1 MSAQSLPASRR
12 HDLDALRSF
21 AMLLGI
27 ALHAALAYTGPGWVV
42 SDEQTSAGLGVLV
55 SAIHGFRMPLFFL
68 LSGFF
73 SAMLWRQRGLAHLV
87 SQRSR
92 RIMLP
97 LALGCVTILPA
108 MWAVTNW
115 AVSQQTEL
123 IRAAATDDTLRE
135 RAPSAD
141 IWTLAAY
148 GDMEG
153 LRAYTAESEFLNT
166 PDPAYGV
173 TPLGWT
179 AIANR
184 PEATKYLL
192 EVGADPSA
200 RYRDLNTPLHTA
212 CFFGRAEVAELL
224 LGANADQ
231 AIASATG
238 ERPADAMLHSQQT
251 TEYIANLLK
260 VPIDY
265 RDVVVGRERIRQMI
279 DGAELP
285 GSSPQSH
292 QSPEN
297 GRSEDLLVRLQ
308 NGMFFQHLWFL
319 WFLCWLNAGFT
330 LVVLLVELLPSV
342 KLPSLL
348 FRAPFCLLWLVP
360 LTMLTQLR
368 MQMDGAAPGFGPDTS
383 AGLVPVPHVLMYYAT
398 FFGFGALMYG
408 ASGPDAR
415 LGRFWCIMLP
425 LALLMLPLGLMFGY
439 ESQRA
444 ADTIPGEAPRR
455 WVTCLLQVLYA
466 WLMTFGLL
474 GLFES
479 LLAKDRPWVR
489 YMSDSSYWLY
499 LVHLPLIILG
509 QALLLR
515 TDLPP
520 LAKFILLTVTTTA
533 ALLVS
538 YQFAVRYTPI
548 GAMLN
553 GRRVRR
559 HHRRTRLTGQI

>member
-1 MSAQSLPASRR
+1 
-12 HDLDALRSF
+12 
-21 AMLLGI
+21 
-27 ALHAALAYTGPGWVV
+27 
-42 SDEQTSAGLGVLV
+42 
-55 SAIHGFRMPLFFL
+55 
-68 LSGFF
+68 
-73 SAMLWRQRGLAHLV
+73 
-87 SQRSR
+87 
-92 RIMLP
+92 
-97 LALGCVTILPA
+97 
-108 MWAVTNW
+108 
-115 AVSQQTEL
+115 
-123 IRAAATDDTLRE
+123 
-135 RAPSAD
+135 
-141 IWTLAAY
+141 
-148 GDMEG
+148 
-153 LRAYTAESEFLNT
+153 
-166 PDPAYGV
+166 
-173 TPLGWT
+173 
-179 AIANR
+179 
-184 PEATKYLL
+184 
-192 EVGADPSA
+192 
-200 RYRDLNTPLHTA
+200 
-212 CFFGRAEVAELL
+212 
-224 LGANADQ
+224 
-231 AIASATG
+231 
-238 ERPADAMLHSQQT
+238 
-251 TEYIANLLK
+251 
-260 VPIDY
+260 
-265 RDVVVGRERIRQMI
+265 
-279 DGAELP
+279 
-285 GSSPQSH
+285 
-292 QSPEN
+292 
-297 GRSEDLLVRLQ
+297 
-308 NGMFFQHLWFL
+308 
-319 WFLCWLNAGFT
+319 
-330 LVVLLVELLPSV
+330 
-342 KLPSLL
+342 
-348 FRAPFCLLWLVP
+348 
-360 LTMLTQLR
+360 MLTQLR

-383 AGLVPVPHVLMYYAT
+383 AGLVPVPHELMYYAT